1 MALSC
6 LFIIYKEIFVN
17 KNIKNMKKIYV
28 AHLNQLINNHKFLL
42 QTLEFQLNNLINNIT
57 KIDKIYKLL

>member
-1 MALSC
+1 LALSC
-6 LFIIYKEIFVN
+6 IFVIYKEFIIN
-17 KNIKNMKKIYV
+17 KLSKMKKIYI
-28 AHLNQLINNHKFLL
+28 AHLTQLINNHKFLL

>member
-6 LFIIYKEIFVN
+6 IFVIYKEFIIN
-17 KNIKNMKKIYV
+17 KLSKMKKIYI
-28 AHLNQLINNHKFLL
+28 AHLTQLINNHKFLL